1 MDNHKNNESAHT
13 HCHDHHDD
21 HEHTLMGELL
31 CHFPYAVF
39 SVALGLAI
47 LSLISVISLTHAD
60 PKIAKKT
67 AHVLFHSFHFMHIV
81 FAAVGTII
89 TYMRF
94 SKNKSLFKA
103 FCVGLICP
111 TVFCMLSDAVL
122 PYIAGTILGVHM
134 HFHVCFYSELAN
146 VLPFL
151 FVGIITGLIMSR
163 DQQAERSLHTITSHV
178 AHIFV
183 SSLASTFYLVAH
195 GFSNWYDS
203 IGMVFL
209 SMIVAVVI
217 PCTMSDVAVPMI
229 IARADKKNEKH
240 QA

>member
-1 MDNHKNNESAHT
+1 MDNHKNKETPHVN
-13 HCHDHHDD
+13 CHDHHDA

-103 FCVGLICP
+103 FCV
-111 TVFCMLSDAVL
+111 
-122 PYIAGTILGVHM
+122 
-134 HFHVCFYSELAN
+134 
-146 VLPFL
+146 
-151 FVGIITGLIMSR
+151 
-163 DQQAERSLHTITSHV
+163 
-178 AHIFV
+178 
-183 SSLASTFYLVAH
+183 
-195 GFSNWYDS
+195 
-203 IGMVFL
+203 
-209 SMIVAVVI
+209 
-217 PCTMSDVAVPMI
+217 
-229 IARADKKNEKH
+229 
-240 QA
+240 